1 MFEKIESKMN
11 EVVEAILKKPAAE
24 ITKSDYDILAGE
36 FYRLKSKIDSVEQG
50 KRMAEMVANLWTK

>member
-36 FYRLKSKIDSVEQG
+36 FYRLKSKIDSVEQS
-50 KRMAEMVANLWTK
+50 KRMAEVFTNIWAK